1 MLRTT
6 LMLLA
11 SLMLSGCAPWSAPK
25 GPLAMLEQRLVFAPS
40 KYPAGEWNPPSL
52 QKEDVWFSSAD
63 GTRLHGW
70 YCPVAEPRAAILYMH
85 GNGGNITWL
94 PDVVCRLQQLQV
106 SVFVFDYR
114 GYGQSEGRPSEQ
126 GVLDDARA
134 ARRWLAERE
143 GLSEQQIVLFG
154 RSLGGGVAVDLATDG
169 ARGLILQST
178 FTSLPDVADEH
189 THLVS
194 VRGLMRNRLDSLAK
208 ISKYH
213 GPLLISHGEADRL
226 IPIEQGRALY
236 DRAPGPKQFIA
247 IPKAGHN
254 TPHPWWYYGA
264 LDEFLNSLPR

>member
-1 MLRTT
+1 MLRMT

-11 SLMLSGCAPWSAPK
+11 SLMLAGCAPWSTPK

-40 KYPAGEWNPPSL
+40 QYPAGDWNPPSL
-52 QKEDVWFSSAD
+52 NKEDVWFTSAD

-70 YCPVAEPRAAILYMH
+70 YCPVHHPRATILYLH
-85 GNGGNITWL
+85 GNGGNITSRA
-94 PDVVCRLQQLQV
+94 DVVCQLQKLNV
-106 SVFVFDYR
+106 TVFIFDYR
-114 GYGQSEGRPSEQ
+114 GYGRSEGRPSEK

-134 ARRWLAERE
+134 ARRWLAERDR
-143 GLSEQQIVLFG
+143 LSEQQIVLLG

-189 THLVS
+189 THLLPVQH
-194 VRGLMRNRLDSLAK
+194 LMRNRLDSLSK
-208 ISKYH
+208 IAQYH
-213 GPLLISHGEADRL
+213 GPLFISHGEDDRL
-226 IPIEQGRALY
+226 IPMEQGRALF

-254 TPHPWWYYGA
+254 TPHPSWYYGA